1 MSYVDR
7 TISHELLGGGR
18 ITIEEYYT
26 RRTSDPAYKAMQ
38 EKIAAE
44 IEEETA
50 YLNQG
55 DGKDEKR
62 RLVIRLI
69 GDIRGSD
76 GYGGIGSRGAI
87 QLCRAIEEMMK

>member
-1 MSYVDR
+1 MPNR
-7 TISHELLGGGR
+7 EIGLLGGGNF
-18 ITIEEYYT
+18 TMEEYYK

-44 IEEETA
+44 IEAETA

-62 RLVIRLI
+62 RLVINLI

-87 QLCRAIEEMMK
+87 QLCRAIEELMK